1 MFALEDKLGPNV
13 SKGRITIEVTSL
25 SDPDKLEVAVSDN
38 GIGLDGER
46 YAAFCEIDT
55 DFKKAKGGKGVGRL
69 FWLDAFT
76 SIRVDSRYL
85 HHGSLLERAFNF
97 VLNNFEQVVPLID
110 GQQATAGS
118 KTGTTVRFGKLRTT
132 EYAET
137 FPRRADTF
145 LRYFSAH
152 FIADFL
158 MGGGP
163 KIMVNL
169 DGDITE
175 YPKAVA
181 ELVVGEP
188 LKATFNHKEFGEI
201 SIVGFTCLAEA
212 STGLEGRHQLHLL
225 ANERTVET
233 RKVDNLLGLESLTRD
248 DQTDLVFHGCIS
260 SEYLNLRVNE
270 GRTAFNLTERT
281 LKEISRVC
289 MDAVRDKLL
298 PEQVRQYMEKRR
310 NDYSAFVERYA
321 SSRVTSVS
329 RQCALTCTLR
339 PLRTAFRRID
349 AMQSELAA
357 IQPAAVAVHPVG
369 LHVRAGSLF
378 WAASLLTARCFYQSK
393 LTRSYHKC
401 DHRKWRG
408 KPHYPAGK
416 NPPPEGTFER

>member
-349 AMQSELAA
+349 AMQSELA
-357 IQPAAVAVHPVG
+357 IIEPAAVAIHPSNAHNLV
-369 LHVRAGSLF
+369 VRRPRGPRSIRSLAF
-378 WAASLLTARCFYQSK
+378 NQPDANR
-393 LTRSYHKC
+393 R
-401 DHRKWRG
+401 
-408 KPHYPAGK
+408 
-416 NPPPEGTFER
+416 